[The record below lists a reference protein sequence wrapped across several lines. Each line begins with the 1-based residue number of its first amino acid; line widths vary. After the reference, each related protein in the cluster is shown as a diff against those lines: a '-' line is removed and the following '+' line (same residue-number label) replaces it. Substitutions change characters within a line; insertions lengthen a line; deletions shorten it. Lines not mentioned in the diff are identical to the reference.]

1 MPDAASKRD
10 IDARDCITA
19 IQVSDVARSRAWY
32 SRLLGRAPDLEP
44 FGNQE
49 WKIAGGWISL
59 QKGEPKASPWQLHVE
74 VRDVQREHERVTTAG
89 IPVTAVQT
97 EPGELS
103 FFTVND
109 PDNYT
114 LLLFQVLSKNPKITG
129 ARKD

>member
-1 MPDAASKRD
+1 MPGPASKGG

-19 IQVSDVARSRAWY
+19 IQVSDVAKSRAWY
-32 SRLLGRAPDLEP
+32 SRLLGREPDLEP

-59 QKGEPKASPWQLHVE
+59 QKGAPTASPWQLHVE
-74 VRDVQREHERVTTAG
+74 VRDVQREYERVKKAG
-89 IPVTAVQT
+89 IAVAALQT

-103 FFTVND
+103 FFTVTD

-114 LLLFQVLSKNPKITG
+114 LLLFQVLSKDPKITG